1 MSKIEMEFRKK
12 SDLWGRMGDTKQGK
26 EGKCCQSQTDSDLI
40 PKVTS
45 QLVISGKL
53 LNLTQVLSLS
63 VKGDN
68 HTYLRELLRGL
79 QEIMTYLVP
88 SRNSIVQRPLAD
100 PLSLWHNGS
109 SPTFFLKLKL
119 FQVGFCFSLSALSC
133 MNRNDQRE
141 RAPSS
146 SASRWELVS
155 SSLFSHPALN
165 ISSHSLPGGG
175 GGGDATTG
183 VSMYSFNTASSAQ
196 RLSLNQSFTQHNSA
210 NLCSQQNYPI

>member
-1 MSKIEMEFRKK
+1 MLPES
-12 SDLWGRMGDTKQGK
+12 
-26 EGKCCQSQTDSDLI
+26 DSDLI

-53 LNLTQVLSLS
+53 LNLTQVLPLS

-79 QEIMTYLVP
+79 QEIMTCLVP
-88 SRNSIVQRPLAD
+88 SRNSIVQRQLAD
-100 PLSLWHNGS
+100 PHSLRHNGS

-133 MNRNDQRE
+133 VNRNDQEKELRPPLQQVGTGYI
-141 RAPSS
+141 AACSLILLSTFPVIPSG
-146 SASRWELVS
+146 AVGGV
-155 SSLFSHPALN
+155 
-165 ISSHSLPGGG
+165 GGG
-175 GGGDATTG
+175 GVGCHHRR
-183 VSMYSFNTASSAQ
+183 VYVLFQHSASSAQ

-210 NLCSQQNYPI
+210 DLCSQQNYPI